1 MIRARLI
8 YRNESGNSVDIE
20 MSGFVPLGDEQF
32 SALPLNDEYMRPL
45 NYEQVDHVVD
55 IKTGEEISIREVC
68 GARPLP
74 GPMGSLPPRQHR
86 PMGRKRSHGS
96 ELYKGQRRKDSDAFL
111 YRYRQGVIW
120 NHFRNKLI
128 ESFNGRCFACGNP
141 RGLQLDH
148 HVPLIKGGKR
158 EPGSIVLLCSQCNA
172 MKSDYDPSEFY
183 SQAELEALS
192 QLLVKQEQVLMFEYD
207 RERWSLDPAGYMRD
221 IRISP
226 ILVGEVMSNPDH
238 PWAVST
244 SPKELQQRITVT
256 VY

>member
-1 MIRARLI
+1 MIRAQII
-8 YRNESGNSVDIE
+8 YRDENGNSVNIE
-20 MSGFVPLGDEQF
+20 MTGFVPFGDETF
-32 SALPLNDEYMRPL
+32 SALPLNDQYMRPL
-45 NYEQVDHVVD
+45 NYEQVDYAVD
-55 IKTGEEISIREVC
+55 IETGEEISIREVC

-74 GPMGSLPPRQHR
+74 GPITSQPSRQPR
-86 PMGRKRSHGS
+86 PIGKKRSHGS

-111 YRYRQGVIW
+111 YRYHQEVIW

-128 ESFNGRCFACGNP
+128 ETFNGRCFACGNP

-158 EPGSIVLLCSQCNA
+158 EPGNIVMLCSQCNM

-192 QLLVKQEQVLMFEYD
+192 PLLAKQEQFLMFEYD
-207 RERWSLDPAGYMRD
+207 RARWSSDPARYMRD
-221 IRISP
+221 IGISP
-226 ILVGEVMSNPDH
+226 LLVEEVMSNPDH

-244 SPKELQQRITVT
+244 SPSVSFLITV
-256 VY
+256 VE